1 VQRCTVVGNPGGSMG
16 LGPNSFLGGYL
27 GFLRKCRGTFFVF
40 IAFYVAFSLI
50 ITSNPKQSKKKE
62 EKLLC
67 FVALLNEQEK
77 GKLEKYG
84 LKKQVL

>member
-1 VQRCTVVGNPGGSMG
+1 VC
-16 LGPNSFLGGYL
+16 
-27 GFLRKCRGTFFVF
+27 
-40 IAFYVAFSLI
+40 IAFYVTFSLI